1 MLLVVVVVVVV
12 VLLLLLPLS
21 SLLFLIF
28 VCPKTGNKYFPL
40 FPVRNNEI
48 EIEVNLF
55 LQR

>member
-12 VLLLLLPLS
+12 VLLLLPLS